1 VIITGE
7 PRREERDGST
17 PQAWQ
22 GEGDPALRVEHDAV
36 AQRLAVR
43 PSVEALRWAA
53 TYGFLGLVA
62 FGISWGLTWDR
73 YGKTPTPHALAHTD
87 LYRFGALLTFLASVV
102 LAVLCVVALTRW
114 RRLAREEDQLFEK
127 LRALRRA
134 LGIDP

>member
-1 VIITGE
+1 MRE
-7 PRREERDGST
+7 PGREERDET

-22 GEGDPALRVEHDAV
+22 GQGDPALRAEHDAL

-53 TYGFLGLVA
+53 TYGFLALVA
-62 FGISWGLTWDR
+62 FGVSWGLTWDR
-73 YGKTPTPHALAHTD
+73 YGETPTPHALAHTD
-87 LYRFGALLTFLASVV
+87 LYRFGALFTFLAFLVLVV
-102 LAVLCVVALTRW
+102 LCGVTLARW
-114 RRLAREEDQLFEK
+114 RRLARDEDRLFDR

>member
-1 VIITGE
+1 MRE
-7 PRREERDGST
+7 PGREERDAT

-22 GEGDPALRVEHDAV
+22 GEDDPAVRAEHDAL
-36 AQRLAVR
+36 AKRLAVR

-62 FGISWGLTWDR
+62 FGVSWGLTWDR

-87 LYRFGALLTFLASVV
+87 LYRLGALLTFVASVV
-102 LAVLCVVALTRW
+102 LVVLCGVTLARW
-114 RRLAREEDQLFEK
+114 RRLAREEDQLFER